1 MKKII
6 PAALFLLLTG
16 VCFAQEKHNEY
27 GFSKGDTFLS
37 LKGSYYNSKGDNYKT
52 TAYSISPLINYFPT
66 DHIALGMGLS
76 YGKQKAISYGPEAI
90 IANTHQYA
98 IYMAG
103 RYYFNPKSR
112 LPIYMNVSTEFTNS
126 RQQTKLLEDV
136 IHQNYIYNQLGAGAN
151 YFLSSHF
158 VLQIELPLLSHTHY
172 IIKSTNT
179 RNDTE
184 DEFSAGINLSELYIG
199 LAYKF

>member
-1 MKKII
+1 
-6 PAALFLLLTG
+6 
-16 VCFAQEKHNEY
+16 
-27 GFSKGDTFLS
+27 
-37 LKGSYYNSKGDNYKT
+37 
-52 TAYSISPLINYFPT
+52 
-66 DHIALGMGLS
+66 
-76 YGKQKAISYGPEAI
+76 
-90 IANTHQYA
+90 
-98 IYMAG
+98 
-103 RYYFNPKSR
+103 
-112 LPIYMNVSTEFTNS
+112 MNVSTEFTNS